1 MDDYIGESYYSE
13 SESSMSNISENP
25 NEHSAL
31 EDSMDKPSVLQPDPS
46 V

>member
-13 SESSMSNISENP
+13 SESSMTNISENP
-25 NEHSAL
+25 NEQSAL
-31 EDSMDKPSVLQPDPS
+31 DDSMDKPSVLQPDPS